1 MKKWLAIGLF
11 AAMIGLYLFIWWLHG
26 GLG

>member
-11 AAMIGLYLFIWWLHG
+11 TAMISLYLFIWWLHG